1 MAFQK
6 KVNNNT
12 GCRLTVTMVF
22 KEENMLTT
30 KTYKIILIQPY
41 RSLVLYYNF
50 VKQLKCV
57 HCQGMVSL

>member
-1 MAFQK
+1 
-6 KVNNNT
+6 
-12 GCRLTVTMVF
+12 MVF
-22 KEENMLTT
+22 EEENMLTT

-50 VKQLKCV
+50 VKQLKCA